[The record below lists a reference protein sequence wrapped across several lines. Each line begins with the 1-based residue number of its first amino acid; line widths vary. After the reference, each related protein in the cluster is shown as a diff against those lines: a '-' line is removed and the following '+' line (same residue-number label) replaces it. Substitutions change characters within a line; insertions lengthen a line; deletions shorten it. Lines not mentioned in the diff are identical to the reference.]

1 MIQFE
6 KFELDNGLKVIVH
19 QDTST
24 PMAVVNVL
32 YSVGAKDEDPKKT
45 GFAHL
50 FEHLMFGGS
59 IHIPVYDEP
68 LQRAGGENNAYTTND
83 LTNYYCQIPAEN
95 IETAF
100 WLESDRMLSLA
111 FSEKSLE
118 VQRKVVCEEFKEHY
132 INKPYGDA
140 WHKMRSLAYTQH
152 PYRWMTIGAS
162 LEHVEQAKMQDVKD
176 FFFKFYRPNNA
187 ILVVTG
193 NVTTDQIKQLAEK
206 WFGPIPSGAP
216 YERNLPCEPTQKKS
230 KSMDVHADVPLD
242 MLMMTWH
249 MGGRLDEYYHAT
261 DFESYLPNTYCAN
274 LLGLPKV
281 LNVADSVVTAKT
293 DIWAHMFLTAPVGTL
308 NYYIEFSLGATP
320 IDTITLT
327 TFSTDKIYVVNLG
340 YQTLLDLGHT
350 LTAGDTINIVIGRST
365 ASFDIPMY
373 TYSYTVQDICSRYD
387 ITRLYYLSRSGR
399 ILYKQFSL
407 ASTKRMTKKTSN
419 VRLGKGNVVS
429 GIMTSNRWDR
439 EVHEVANVTTYT
451 STLTSDWI
459 SETQNEALQELFD
472 SPIVWQHDGTNYI
485 PVTITDTSFD
495 FKKHN
500 SDKLFNYTVNIEY
513 NTQETRQRGL

>member
-6 KFELDNGLKVIVH
+6 KFQLDNGLKVLVH

-32 YSVGAKDEDPKKT
+32 YNVGAKDEDPAKT

-59 IHIPVYDEP
+59 VNIPVYDEP

-111 FSEKSLE
+111 FSKKSLE

-162 LEHVEQAKMQDVKD
+162 LAHVEDATMEDVKD
-176 FFFKFYRPNNA
+176 FFFQFYRPNNA

-193 NVTTDQIKQLAEK
+193 NVETEQVKKLAEK
-206 WFGPIPSGAP
+206 WFGPIEAGKA
-216 YERNLPCEPTQKKS
+216 YVRNLPKEPLQEKS
-230 KSMDVHADVPLD
+230 RSMDVRADVPLD

-249 MGGRLDEYYHAT
+249 MGGRFDEGYHAT
-261 DFESYLPNTYCAN
+261 DLITEVLGGGTSARLYEQLIKVKQIFSSIDCYHFGTVDPGLLVIEGKLVKGISMAVAEKAVLEEIEKIKNEILDAKEVQKVINKTESVICFEDMSIMNRAHSLAYYE
-274 LLGLPKV
+274 LLGD
-281 LNVADSVVTAKT
+281 ADLMNKELGMYQRVTPT
-293 DIWAHMFLTAPVGTL
+293 MIQHTAQQIFQENNRNT
-308 NYYIEFSLGATP
+308 
-320 IDTITLT
+320 
-327 TFSTDKIYVVNLG
+327 
-340 YQTLLDLGHT
+340 
-350 LTAGDTINIVIGRST
+350 
-365 ASFDIPMY
+365 
-373 TYSYTVQDICSRYD
+373 
-387 ITRLYYLSRSGR
+387 LYYYSKS
-399 ILYKQFSL
+399 
-407 ASTKRMTKKTSN
+407 
-419 VRLGKGNVVS
+419 
-429 GIMTSNRWDR
+429 
-439 EVHEVANVTTYT
+439 
-451 STLTSDWI
+451 
-459 SETQNEALQELFD
+459 
-472 SPIVWQHDGTNYI
+472 
-485 PVTITDTSFD
+485 
-495 FKKHN
+495 
-500 SDKLFNYTVNIEY
+500 
-513 NTQETRQRGL
+513 